1 MLAIARRILVAR
13 AAAAIFSMASNIIA
27 LRMLPGDEYAKGA
40 VAIAGAAIA
49 LPIFFQPFSKYML
62 VTGRWA
68 STGGLFWRLQPV
80 SAAAIVLIATG
91 LSAAS
96 GLSFGLV
103 LSAAIFSISQGWKE
117 TCGEMSRSM
126 ADISRMGRLY
136 VGDAVTTALLTVGA
150 LYVTPT
156 AEMFLLSSA
165 VSSVAW
171 SLFLTPFPRLGWQ
184 NKIHLSAILAIYRYS
199 VGLSIATFLNSSTI
213 AVGRMA
219 IKQASPAEL
228 AGAIQFLLDL
238 LQKVIA
244 LMASSLLSAAIPEAR
259 RRSVSGLLP
268 AMTAVLLFALVGLI
282 CLSWAVVVMPIG
294 VPSQVGGLPLGLA
307 ALCALYAWVNR
318 YKGSI
323 LDMPLISSETKS
335 FFVTAGAVIS
345 LGIVSLLSKLHL
357 DVPNFMLWA
366 SAAVGFGGTTS
377 AALAWRFGLIEWR
390 DLFYVVTI
398 PMVLLIFVKLWILS
412 V

>member
-1 MLAIARRILVAR
+1 
-13 AAAAIFSMASNIIA
+13 
-27 LRMLPGDEYAKGA
+27 
-40 VAIAGAAIA
+40 
-49 LPIFFQPFSKYML
+49 
-62 VTGRWA
+62 
-68 STGGLFWRLQPV
+68 
-80 SAAAIVLIATG
+80 
-91 LSAAS
+91 
-96 GLSFGLV
+96 
-103 LSAAIFSISQGWKE
+103 
-117 TCGEMSRSM
+117 
-126 ADISRMGRLY
+126 
-136 VGDAVTTALLTVGA
+136 
-150 LYVTPT
+150 
-156 AEMFLLSSA
+156 
-165 VSSVAW
+165 
-171 SLFLTPFPRLGWQ
+171 
-184 NKIHLSAILAIYRYS
+184 
-199 VGLSIATFLNSSTI
+199 
-213 AVGRMA
+213 
-219 IKQASPAEL
+219 
-228 AGAIQFLLDL
+228 
-238 LQKVIA
+238 
-244 LMASSLLSAAIPEAR
+244 
-259 RRSVSGLLP
+259 
-268 AMTAVLLFALVGLI
+268 
-282 CLSWAVVVMPIG
+282 MPIG